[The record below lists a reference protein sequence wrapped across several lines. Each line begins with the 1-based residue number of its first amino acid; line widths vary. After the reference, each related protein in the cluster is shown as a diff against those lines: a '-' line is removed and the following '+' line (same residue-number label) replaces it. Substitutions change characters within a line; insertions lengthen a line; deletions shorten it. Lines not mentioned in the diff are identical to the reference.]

1 MQYINSKAKN
11 CRSTATKAHLV
22 NPPSAN
28 VAYLEEKQTN
38 KYKVQ
43 NQNPEVQGLL
53 NLQNLTT
60 SAYCNNY
67 RYVYQ
72 VTFHR
77 TTLSQCVHHV
87 DAGFWHITALSAPNI
102 SHHRLHNTQEYW
114 QHEALETYIT
124 YIAGLLHKTNIFQDY
139 TFSVINGDYANQSL
153 FLCTKFY
160 TP

>member
-1 MQYINSKAKN
+1 MNSKAKN
-11 CRSTATKAHLV
+11 CRSTTTKAHLV
-22 NPPSAN
+22 NPQSAN

-53 NLQNLTT
+53 NLQNLRT

-77 TTLSQCVHHV
+77 TTLS
-87 DAGFWHITALSAPNI
+87 
-102 SHHRLHNTQEYW
+102 
-114 QHEALETYIT
+114 
-124 YIAGLLHKTNIFQDY
+124 
-139 TFSVINGDYANQSL
+139 
-153 FLCTKFY
+153 
-160 TP
+160 

>member
-1 MQYINSKAKN
+1 M
-11 CRSTATKAHLV
+11 
-22 NPPSAN
+22 
-28 VAYLEEKQTN
+28 
-38 KYKVQ
+38 YK
-43 NQNPEVQGLL
+43 
-53 NLQNLTT
+53 
-60 SAYCNNY
+60 
-67 RYVYQ
+67 

-77 TTLSQCVHHV
+77 TTLSQCVHHG

-139 TFSVINGDYANQSL
+139 TFSVINSDYANQSL

-160 TP
+160 TPDIVLCQSRSWPFIAIYLSQMVFVKIHSRSFMKIVTRVFLVPVLNLYLNYTFNQIKHLQ